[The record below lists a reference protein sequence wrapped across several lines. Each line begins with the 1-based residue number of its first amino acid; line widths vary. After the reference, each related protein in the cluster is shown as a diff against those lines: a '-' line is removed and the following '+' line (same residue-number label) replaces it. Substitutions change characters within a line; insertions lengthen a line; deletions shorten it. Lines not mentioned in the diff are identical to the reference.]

1 MTEAEVIFQISEVAN
16 RLWMLLQWW
25 ASISFGV
32 LIVAHI
38 ASNQLNLFLTVVIL
52 FLYSAYSVYMFDLA
66 EYNNSI
72 YFAFGADLQ
81 NMSDAG
87 IELTAGAS
95 ANIVQPELGYSIGPV
110 VFVGTYLSVNAYLI
124 YSYIQGRK
132 CRNAQQVV

>member
-1 MTEAEVIFQISEVAN
+1 MTEAEVIFQIAEVAN

-52 FLYSAYSVYMFDLA
+52 FLYSAYSVYMFDLV
-66 EYNNSI
+66 EYNNNI
-72 YFAFGADLQ
+72 YFAFVADLQ

-87 IELTAGAS
+87 IELTAGAA
-95 ANIVQPELGYSIGPV
+95 ANIVQPDLGYFIGPV

-132 CRNAQQVV
+132 YRNAQQVV